1 MPPQQSKV
9 TQVIKAYE
17 LDNLGAELEAAW
29 TGAAGDRT
37 SLRDLADRFNQ
48 AVLAA
53 ALETVTVSQTDD
65 EVRRLYEDL
74 TGDIAGDT
82 VTARRELERHGI
94 DADAVTADFVTH
106 QTIYTYLT
114 EVRDASL
121 PVDDRDR
128 TEQRIET
135 MEKLQGRLR
144 SVADSTLTTLA
155 NGDDLDHDEYEVLID
170 MQLLCPHCGSTT
182 PLKDLLRDSGCDCGK
197 TA

>member
-9 TQVIKAYE
+9 TRVIETYE

-53 ALETVTVSQTDD
+53 ALETATVSQTDD

-74 TGDIAGDT
+74 TGDAAGDT

-114 EVRDASL
+114 EVRDATL
-121 PVDDRDR
+121 PADDRDR

-135 MEKLQGRLR
+135 MEKLQGRLH